1 MSERIRMSD
10 TGLTCTFDPE
20 EYATRWDEADVE
32 HETDDTDEDCA
43 YFVCSNC
50 GMVMMYGDEG
60 WFETEPPYRP
70 SFNYCPHCGAR
81 VVTGHE

>member
-1 MSERIRMSD
+1 MGDAERPW
-10 TGLTCTFDPE
+10 G
-20 EYATRWDEADVE
+20 AADVE
-32 HETDDTDEDCA
+32 HETDDTDEDCG

>member
-20 EYATRWDEADVE
+20 EYATRWDEDDVE
-32 HETDDTDEDCA
+32 HETDDTDEDCG

-50 GMVMMYGDEG
+50 GMVVA
-60 WFETEPPYRP
+60 
-70 SFNYCPHCGAR
+70 CK
-81 VVTGHE
+81 

>member
-1 MSERIRMSD
+1 MSD

-20 EYATRWDEADVE
+20 EYATRWDEDDVE
-32 HETDDTDEDCA
+32 HETDDTDEDRG

-60 WFETEPPYRP
+60 RFETEPPYRP
-70 SFNYCPHCGAR
+70 SFNHRPHCGAR
-81 VVTGHE
+81 VATGHE